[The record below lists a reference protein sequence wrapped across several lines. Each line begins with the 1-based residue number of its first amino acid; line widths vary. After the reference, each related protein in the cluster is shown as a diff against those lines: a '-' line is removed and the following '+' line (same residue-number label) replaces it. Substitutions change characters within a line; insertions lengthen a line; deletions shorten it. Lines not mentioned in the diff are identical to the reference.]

1 MFRFYPYLI
10 LFAATV
16 LLQIFLF
23 DNLSISLY
31 LTPLV
36 YVAFIALLP
45 LDTSDIVLLGAGLA
59 MGVTMDF
66 AMGAAGVNTIATL
79 LIAFLRPWIVSLL
92 YGRDN
97 AREGGT
103 PSPERMGRR
112 VFLDY
117 LIVLVLIHHA
127 VFFTLESLSW
137 AHALHTLLRIVVSGV
152 VTVAVAWLVMRIF
165 TAKLPIRI

>member
-45 LDTSDIVLLGAGLA
+45 LDTSGIVLLGAGLA

-117 LIVLVLIHHA
+117 LIVLVLIHHV